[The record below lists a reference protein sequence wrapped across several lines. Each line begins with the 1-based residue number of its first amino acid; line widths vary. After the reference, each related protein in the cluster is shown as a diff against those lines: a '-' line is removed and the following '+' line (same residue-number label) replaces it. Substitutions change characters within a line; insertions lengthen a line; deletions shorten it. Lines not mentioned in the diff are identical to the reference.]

1 MINDV
6 RNISISST
14 GSVTNLDTSTIDTL
28 QKLREQH
35 TAEDQAEASKGD
47 RNFFTH
53 DKSRNSITL
62 NETISDEE
70 FSEISDQVDDIIDTF
85 ACGYG
90 AQ

>member
-1 MINDV
+1 MK
-6 RNISISST
+6 NISISNT

-28 QKLREQH
+28 KKLREQQLQ
-35 TAEDQAEASKGD
+35 EDQAEASKDD

-62 NETISDEE
+62 NESISDEE
-70 FSEISDQVDDIIDTF
+70 FNEISDQVDDIIDTF